1 MERETKK
8 QYREFAAEIERRSA
22 PQRDRR
28 PANLYRYTQSLAT
41 WALAWRHPRLRS
53 SPAAH

>member
-1 MERETKK
+1 MEHETKK